1 MRSYQ
6 VAVKNVGALITVQAD
21 AVQIDN
27 GMLIFLVGDVR
38 VAWFNWDVWIYA
50 LRQEQ

>member
-1 MRSYQ
+1 MRNYQ
-6 VAVKNVGALITVQAD
+6 VAVKNADALITVQAD
-21 AVQIDN
+21 AVQID
-27 GMLIFLVGDVR
+27 GGVLIFLVENVR